1 MSRYQNRTAVLATMH
16 AKEQAIAPPLRALG
30 LSLFVPAA
38 LDTDTLGTFSGEV
51 ERPGSPFE
59 VVIRKARLGMAQANM
74 TLGLASEGSFR
85 SNAWVEIGNGG
96 HEILAFV
103 DAERNVEIV
112 EELRDVAT
120 NFANRQAGPD
130 DDLDAFLERVG
141 FPDHALI
148 VSPNSVASAF
158 RTRRIQP
165 GEVIKGIRDRD
176 ALRRPAR
183 RGRPRRRRLRRCPRP
198 CRDRHARPPQP
209 HPHAR
214 HRAAG
219 GADGGTVAAGGLSYS
234 LPPCGGG
241 LGWGAAAPNAAWI
254 TCSTPSR
261 FSNTSLF
268 QNRNTR

>member
-59 VVIRKARLGMAQANM
+59 VVIRKTRLGMAQANM

-176 ALRRPAR
+176 ALRDAVAR
-183 RGRPRRRRLRRCPRP
+183 AAAASADALAHVETDMRAHLNPTRMRAIAQLAERMAERLRRE
-198 CRDRHARPPQP
+198 
-209 HPHAR
+209 
-214 HRAAG
+214 G
-219 GADGGTVAAGGLSYS
+219 
-234 LPPCGGG
+234 
-241 LGWGAAAPNAAWI
+241 
-254 TCSTPSR
+254 
-261 FSNTSLF
+261 
-268 QNRNTR
+268 